1 MRIGFLLF
9 IVFAVFGSAT
19 AGRPASYAQMSQKE
33 KRSYVERN
41 AREAVSKLTGSN
53 GSVDLTPDAVQ
64 LIKREVDDYAT
75 RIDATGST
83 PWKDSLRTVIGRG
96 VPLVPTIRSS
106 FEAEGLPASLGLY
119 VAMVESEFNP
129 CLESPMGARGVFQ
142 ILPAT
147 GKRFGLEP
155 ADLCDVT
162 KSAPAAARY
171 FKQLRG
177 DFGTAM
183 PGALLAIRSYNQG
196 EVATK
201 RDLGTVASEE
211 DFWAALAVKPG
222 DEGSRYVARLIAAT
236 IVGENPGD
244 FGIGGSALSRE

>member
-1 MRIGFLLF
+1 MRLGILLML
-9 IVFAVFGSAT
+9 VFAVFGTSA
-19 AGRPASYAQMSQKE
+19 AGRPASYGQMSQKE
-33 KRSYVERN
+33 RRAYVERKT
-41 AREAVSKLTGSN
+41 RDAVVKLTGVTT
-53 GSVDLTPDAVQ
+53 GVDVTPDALQ
-64 LIKREVDDYAT
+64 LVKRELDDYAT
-75 RIDATGST
+75 RIDVSATS
-83 PWKDSLRTVIGRG
+83 PWKDSLRTVVGRG
-96 VPLVPTIRSS
+96 VPMVATIRSS
-106 FEAEGLPASLGLY
+106 FEAEGLPPTLGLY

-244 FGIGGSALSRE
+244 FGIGGSALSKE